1 MGCNDFKMHVICGLF
16 LNSSHDLP
24 LVIVWNISAPC
35 PDVHLFS
42 CTFINLISY
51 SHAQLQTLACD
62 MQSIEFIKKNKQTN
76 NFNMVKDLL

>member
-1 MGCNDFKMHVICGLF
+1 MMGYNNFKMHVICGLF

-24 LVIVWNISAPC
+24 LVIVWNISAPS

-42 CTFINLISY
+42 CTFINLISK

-62 MQSIEFIKKNKQTN
+62 MQSTDFFFKIKKKTIL
-76 NFNMVKDLL
+76 K